1 MVLRFEIE
9 RRPGSASPQTLESA
23 EEVSRLVFSQM
34 RWKTSLSLRDLSRV
48 LTDEAHMMGLLIF
61 EVQVSSLSHMSY
73 ILGNLCF
80 LRCPS
85 LCAGTCLRVLIS
97 PSPQLLPPVLQI
109 DLGLLSDHGTS

>member
-1 MVLRFEIE
+1 MLRFEIE

-23 EEVSRLVFSQM
+23 EEVSRPVFSQM
-34 RWKTSLSLRDLSRV
+34 LWKTGLSLRDLSRV

-61 EVQVSSLSHMSY
+61 EVQVSSLSHMSC

-80 LRCPS
+80 LRCPG
-85 LCAGTCLRVLIS
+85 LCAATCLRVLIYAS
-97 PSPQLLPPVLQI
+97 HLLPPVLQI